1 MDTLILSELEDF
13 FISLTPQFS
22 IYSYEIRENFKLLNN
37 LIITYDKELKS
48 KLILSR
54 EIDLIE
60 FFTNTERNLLYFNH
74 IFKSIKNKEIKNTL
88 IKKIQIF
95 RKINLE
101 NIKKYL

>member
-1 MDTLILSELEDF
+1 MNILNLTEFEYF
-13 FISLTPQFS
+13 FINSTPQFS

-54 EIDLIE
+54 KIDLIE
-60 FFTNTERNLLYFNH
+60 FFTNTEKTLLYNIH
-74 IFKSIKNKEIKNTL
+74 VFKSIDNKNIKKTL
-88 IKKIQIF
+88 INKSQNLRKKNI
-95 RKINLE
+95 E